1 MRRSPFGAKVRS
13 KKPPMPVAPS
23 QVLRTRTVLTPAS
36 AGWTVQVV
44 TMLELASVSTS
55 PPSGVAVTTTSWSRT
70 RFSVAASFQ
79 CTRATVPPPPA
90 VTR

>member
-1 MRRSPFGAKVRS
+1 
-13 KKPPMPVAPS
+13 
-23 QVLRTRTVLTPAS
+23 VLRTRTVLTPAS

-44 TMLELASVSTS
+44 TMLEFASLSTR

-70 RFSVAASFQ
+70 RLLVAASFQ
-79 CTRATVPPPPA
+79 CTRATVPLPPS